1 MLGYNY
7 LIFRRK
13 NGEYKVKEKKLRIQ
27 IKKKWRRKIK
37 YFQSKLR

>member
-13 NGEYKVKEKKLRIQ
+13 NEEYKLKEKKLRIQ
-27 IKKKWRRKIK
+27 IKKKMKK
-37 YFQSKLR
+37 KN